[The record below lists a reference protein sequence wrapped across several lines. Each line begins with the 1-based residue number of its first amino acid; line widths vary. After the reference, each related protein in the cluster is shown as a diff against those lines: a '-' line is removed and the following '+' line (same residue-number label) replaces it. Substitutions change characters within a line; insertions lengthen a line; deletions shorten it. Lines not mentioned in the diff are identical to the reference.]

1 MLSPFES
8 FNIRG
13 HHIFEFSCVQFQR
26 LLGRPDTLYLK
37 NRLAGSSVDKFTLHK
52 KGLVMNLSDIGNT
65 PLLEIE
71 SLAGNGNR
79 IFSKCEFMN
88 PTGSHKD
95 RTYLNIVSALESSG
109 VIKKGMTLVD
119 CSTGNGGAALAWIG
133 KEKGYQV
140 KIFMPEGMTDERK
153 KQIRSFGA
161 DIVETPKEFF
171 FNGAVSKAKEY
182 IETNNDGN
190 KYFLD
195 QSNTLLNK
203 EAWHSCGDEIVRDL
217 NAKGVVPDF
226 FICSIGTGGTFSGV
240 AEILKREYK
249 NIKTIAI
256 EVNSSAPLYASRKG
270 LKYEHRH
277 HNLMGLGA
285 GVLSVNTVSKLIDE
299 VMVVDGHDSW
309 NRMKKFVSEDGFGIG
324 PTCGAN
330 LVICE
335 RMSRSFCNK
344 NIVTLFFDSSW
355 KYKSRWDGI
364 YPEYKEV

>member
-1 MLSPFES
+1 M
-8 FNIRG
+8 
-13 HHIFEFSCVQFQR
+13 
-26 LLGRPDTLYLK
+26 K
-37 NRLAGSSVDKFTLHK
+37 
-52 KGLVMNLSDIGNT
+52 LSDIGNT

-71 SLAGNGNR
+71 RLANNGNR

-95 RTYLNIVSALESSG
+95 RTYLNIVNTLESTG
-109 VIKKGMTLVD
+109 VIRKGMTLID

-133 KEKGYQV
+133 KEKGYTI

-153 KQIRSFGA
+153 EQIRSFGA
-161 DIVETPKEFF
+161 EIVETPKETFL
-171 FNGAVSKAKEY
+171 NGAVSKAKEY
-182 IETNNDGN
+182 MESNNDEN
-190 KYFLD
+190 TYFLD

-203 EAWHSCGDEIVRDL
+203 EAWHSCGEEIVEEL
-217 NAKGVVPDF
+217 KAKGVVPDF
-226 FICSIGTGGTFSGV
+226 FICSIGTGGTFSGI

-249 NIKTIAI
+249 DIKTIGI

-270 LKYEHRH
+270 LKFEHHH

-285 GVLSVNTVSKLIDE
+285 GVLSINTVPDLVDE
-299 VMVVDGHDSW
+299 VMVVDGDDSW
-309 NRMKKFVSEDGFGIG
+309 NRMKKFVSENDLGIG

-335 RMSRSFCNK
+335 QISRSFDNK

-355 KYKSRWDGI
+355 KYKSRWDGV
-364 YPEYKEV
+364 YPEYMEVK